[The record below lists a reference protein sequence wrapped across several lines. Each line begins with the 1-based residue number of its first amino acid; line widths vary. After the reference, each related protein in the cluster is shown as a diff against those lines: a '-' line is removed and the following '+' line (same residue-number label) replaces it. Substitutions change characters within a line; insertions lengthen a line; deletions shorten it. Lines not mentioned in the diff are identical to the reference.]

1 MGNIFAIGDIHGSAD
16 KLIALVEKLVI
27 DFENDTLVF
36 VGDYIDRG
44 PASFEVVEYLLNLKK
59 RCRNTVFLKG
69 NHEDMFLNYIDGP
82 DKLTYLMNG
91 GKDTLESYL
100 SKSSGNPSPIPP
112 EHIDFFR
119 SLLPYY
125 ETEDY
130 IFVHAGLRANIPL
143 NMQGPDDLLWIR
155 SDFIDSDYD
164 FGKLVV
170 FGHTPFLEPL
180 MRPNKVGIDTGAVY
194 GNKLTCIKLPDF
206 EFYFE

>member
-16 KLIALVEKLVI
+16 KLIALMDKLDI

-69 NHEDMFLNYIDGP
+69 NHEDMFLNYLEGP
-82 DKLTYLMNG
+82 DKLTYMMNG

-100 SKSSGNPSPIPP
+100 KKSSENSELIPQQ
-112 EHIDFFR
+112 HIDFFK
-119 SLLPYY
+119 SLSLFH

-130 IFVHAGLRANIPL
+130 IFVHAGLRANIP
-143 NMQGPDDLLWIR
+143 MEKQEPDDLLWIR
-155 SDFIDSDYD
+155 NEFIDSNYD
-164 FGKLVV
+164 FGKMVI

-180 MRPNKVGIDTGAVY
+180 IRPNKVGIDTGAVY
-194 GNKLTCIKLPDF
+194 GNKLTCLKLPDF
-206 EFYFE
+206 KFYFE

>member
-100 SKSSGNPSPIPP
+100 SKSSGDPSPIPP